1 MNLIDITSLSTRAIT
16 SVSIRQLLTEK
27 KSYTAST
34 LPSFNKREM
43 PQSVTC
49 FQR

>member
-16 SVSIRQLLTEK
+16 SVSIQRLLMERNF
-27 KSYTAST
+27 YIVST

-49 FQR
+49 SLR